1 MKRSPPTTKPNKSEF
16 LILLAIFALGLLLR
30 FWQLDSKPL
39 WVDEVI
45 TSIFSL
51 GLGFD
56 DIPTAQVIPVEA
68 IASLFQYNPT
78 SCPEI
83 AARLASQSTH
93 PPLFFCLLHTWL
105 GWVGV
110 ENLAWATRSFAALW
124 GGGAI
129 LAIYW
134 LNRGAFSVRAG
145 LTGAA
150 LMAISP
156 FAVYLSQEARHYTL
170 PLVFLTLA
178 LAAQVKVQQQLMA
191 KKSPLL
197 GWVLWGGMS
206 ALALFSHYFCLLAI
220 VAQLLTLGLFWGRS
234 RPPVSWLTL
243 PQGFAL
249 YLLPYLFLI
258 PWWPAFWG
266 HFNSPTTGWLS
277 PPTGLAPLGQ
287 TVASWVVM
295 LFVPPVEGQPMM
307 VQGAIALLSL
317 AILAILIQQTR
328 QGWQALEPSM
338 ERLTLSAVVVFVVI
352 EYFALIYGL
361 GKDISIA
368 PRYHFVYFPA
378 VCALLGAAWGEQSR
392 RFQGFAAA
400 VLILSSLC
408 VVYNLAFQKPYL
420 PDQVAAQFDQDPRP
434 VMVMMAY
441 RNTLEMAV
449 GLSYGL
455 ALGERRPPEQKAE
468 FALLSYEQSYEQVWT
483 TLATFP
489 IQPVSLWA
497 IAPGY
502 LDDAFPETVALTLDQ
517 SCQID
522 PDQFYR
528 LGFPYQR
535 YQCHDNS

>member
-1 MKRSPPTTKPNKSEF
+1 MKRSPPTTTPNRSEL
-16 LILLAIFALGLLLR
+16 LILGAILALGLLLR

-45 TSIFSL
+45 TSIFGL
-51 GLGFD
+51 GLGFE

-68 IASLFQYNPT
+68 IASLFAYNPT

-93 PPLFFCLLHTWL
+93 PPLFFCLLHNWL

-110 ENLAWATRSFAALW
+110 ENLAWATRSFSALW

-129 LAIYW
+129 VAIYG
-134 LNRGAFSVRAG
+134 LNRWAFSIRAG

-150 LMAISP
+150 LMALSP

-178 LAAQVKVQQQLMA
+178 LAAQVKVQQQLSA
-191 KKSPLL
+191 KRSPLL
-197 GWVLWGGMS
+197 AWALWGGMS

-220 VAQLLTLGLFWGRS
+220 VAQLLTFALFWWRF
-234 RPPVSWLTL
+234 RPPLNGSTL
-243 PQGFAL
+243 AQGCAL
-249 YLLPYLFLI
+249 YLIPYLFLI

-266 HFNSPTTGWLS
+266 HFHSPTTGWLS

-295 LFVPPVEGQPMM
+295 LFVPPVEGQPLA

-317 AILAILIQQTR
+317 AILALLLQQTR
-328 QGWQALEPSM
+328 QGWQSLGPSM
-338 ERLTLSAVVVFVVI
+338 ERFTLAMVVIVVVV

-378 VCALLGAAWGEQSR
+378 VCALLGATWGEQSR
-392 RFQGFAAA
+392 RFQGFATA
-400 VLILSSLC
+400 VLAISSLC
-408 VVYNLAFQKPYL
+408 VVSNLALQKPYL
-420 PDQVAAQFDQDPRP
+420 PDQVAAQFDQDRRP
-434 VMVMMAY
+434 VMVIMAY
-441 RNTLEMAV
+441 RNTLEIAV

-455 ALGERRPPEQKAE
+455 ALGERRPPEQKAD
-468 FALLSYEQSYEQVWT
+468 FALLSYEQGYEQVWE

-489 IQPVSLWA
+489 IEPVSLWA

-502 LDDAFPETVALTLDQ
+502 LDDAFPETVALRMDQ
-517 SCQID
+517 RCQID